1 MPESLAITD
10 RGVGSARWSPAGVS
24 KDLLHPALVD
34 FGRKEATDKAW
45 GSFRGALSFAVPTD
59 GALTALVEAVAA
71 AEAD

>member
-1 MPESLAITD
+1 
-10 RGVGSARWSPAGVS
+10 VS